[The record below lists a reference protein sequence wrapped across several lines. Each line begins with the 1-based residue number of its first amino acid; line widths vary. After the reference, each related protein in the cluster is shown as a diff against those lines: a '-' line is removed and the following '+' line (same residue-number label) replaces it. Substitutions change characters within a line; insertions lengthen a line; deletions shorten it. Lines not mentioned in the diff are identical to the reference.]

1 MVAKKKPSIITAG
14 AVAGSILAI
23 VGVGSFAFGIIDKGI
38 EKKIDSRIECNTRY
52 LVILMQEIA
61 TPEQK
66 ERADKEYQRWNK

>member
-1 MVAKKKPSIITAG
+1 MVVKKKNGLITIG
-14 AVAGSILAI
+14 AMAGSILAI
-23 VGVGSFAFGIIDKGI
+23 IGIGTFAFGIIDKGI

-66 ERADKEYQRWNK
+66 ERADKEYQRWKK